1 MKRSKG
7 ISRALIIAMM
17 TSLVAAGC
25 SSNKDAQS
33 ETPVPASETELQTES
48 ETTPETETAPET
60 EETPAL
66 AEGQMYS
73 FLTGEPIDTETGMKR
88 PVAVMINNIQ
98 DAVPQQCGTSQA
110 DVLYEAVVEG
120 NITRML
126 AIFQNTDN
134 IEKVGSVRSA
144 RHNYIDFANNFDA
157 IYCHYGQ
164 SIYATDR
171 IAQDG
176 ITTISEN
183 VGSAWFQDNNYP
195 APHHIFA
202 SGETLE
208 NAIAQMGIDR
218 NLPEGYEGSF
228 AFNYTDTDPEYGTI
242 ANKVS
247 IPFTYSQPVLEY
259 DSATK
264 LYNKTQY
271 GAPHTDANNGQQLT
285 FKNIIIQYAY
295 YEEIIG
301 GSGCQDIMLNG
312 EGKAIYITDGKAV
325 NVTWKRADKTQQTKY
340 YTEDGKQVKMNP
352 GKTYIAVVPEDF
364 DITLSE

>member
-1 MKRSKG
+1 MKNYKG
-7 ISRALIIAMM
+7 ISRVLIMAMM
-17 TSLVAAGC
+17 ASALAAGC
-25 SSNKDAQS
+25 SKEADTQS
-33 ETPVPASETELQTES
+33 ETMAPATETQEASQAEETQAETQPQTEES
-48 ETTPETETAPET
+48 
-60 EETPAL
+60 L
-66 AEGQMYS
+66 AEGQMRS
-73 FLTGEPIDTETGMKR
+73 FLTGEIIDTEVGMKR

-98 DAVPQQCGTSQA
+98 EATPQQCGTSQA
-110 DVLYEAVVEG
+110 DILYEAVVEG

-126 AIFQNTDN
+126 AIFQDTSK

-171 IAQDG
+171 IQQTG
-176 ITTISEN
+176 MKTVSEN
-183 VGSAWFQDNNYP
+183 VSSAYFQDNNYS

-208 NAIAQMGIDR
+208 AGIAQIGAER
-218 NLPEGYEGSF
+218 NLPEGYESCF
-228 AFNYTDTDPEYGTI
+228 LFNTEDTDPDYGTL
-242 ANKVS
+242 ANKVE
-247 IPFTYSQPVLEY
+247 IPFVYSQSTLEY

-264 LYNKTQY
+264 LYNKFQY
-271 GAPHTDANNGQQLT
+271 GKPHLDANDSSQLK

-295 YEEIIG
+295 YEDIVG
-301 GSGCQDIMLNG
+301 GSGCQDIALNG
-312 EGKAIYITDGKAV
+312 EGKALYITDGKAI
-325 NVTWKRADKTQQTKY
+325 NATWKRENQNEQTKY
-340 YTEDGKQVKMNP
+340 YAEDGTQIKMNP